1 MRVLRILFT
10 LTALVFAGNAFAEQ
24 GMDAS
29 KSTPSK
35 SGPELYF
42 YGYKSCD
49 GWNCTKTLCSND
61 TVNEKVVTS
70 TSTSWCPIVGGPLCR
85 TEILYMVPIKLN
97 KLPNRVDQPVCP
109 WLGQSP
115 R

>member
-1 MRVLRILFT
+1 MRVLRILCT
-10 LTALVFAGNAFAEQ
+10 LMALVFAGDAFAEQ
-24 GMDAS
+24 GMDTD
-29 KSTPSK
+29 KSMPNK

-61 TVNEKVVTS
+61 TVNDKVVTS
-70 TSTSWCPIVGGPLCR
+70 KSTSWCPIVGGPLCR

-97 KLPNRVDQPVCP
+97 KVTNRVDQSVCP
-109 WLGQSP
+109 WHGGP
-115 R
+115 PH

>member
-1 MRVLRILFT
+1 MRVLRIVCT
-10 LTALVFAGNAFAEQ
+10 LAGLMLAGNAFAQ
-24 GMDAS
+24 QAGDTV
-29 KSTPSK
+29 KSS
-35 SGPELYF
+35 PELYF

-61 TVNEKVVTS
+61 TVNNQVVTS

-97 KLPNRVDQPVCP
+97 KLPNRQDQAVCP
-109 WLGQSP
+109 WLGKSP
-115 R
+115 LN